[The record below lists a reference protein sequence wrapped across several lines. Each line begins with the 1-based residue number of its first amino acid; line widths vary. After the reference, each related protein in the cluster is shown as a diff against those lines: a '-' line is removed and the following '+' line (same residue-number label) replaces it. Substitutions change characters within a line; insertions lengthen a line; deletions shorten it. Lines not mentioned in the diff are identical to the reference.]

1 MTSLIKPFVS
11 CVIMDSK
18 CLFAACSPE
27 SSAKFY
33 RRDGYH
39 FNSAGITNFSIVLAD
54 FVNKNFRSLNVFL
67 LDNLTDADIHP

>member
-1 MTSLIKPFVS
+1 MCDK
-11 CVIMDSK
+11 DSK

-39 FNSAGITNFSIVLAD
+39 FNSAGITHFSIALAD
-54 FVNKNFRSLNVFL
+54 FINTNFRSLNVFQKV
-67 LDNLTDADIHP
+67 